1 MATIDTDFMAR
12 VYDNLTQFWDYSL
25 SHAGMEL
32 DCIKCFYGRIYVLLS
47 GTKPLVTHQ
56 PASPHQAVNI

>member
-32 DCIKCFYGRIYVLLS
+32 DLHYMVLRTDLHLAQWNPTL
-47 GTKPLVTHQ
+47 GNPPTC
-56 PASPHQAVNI
+56 